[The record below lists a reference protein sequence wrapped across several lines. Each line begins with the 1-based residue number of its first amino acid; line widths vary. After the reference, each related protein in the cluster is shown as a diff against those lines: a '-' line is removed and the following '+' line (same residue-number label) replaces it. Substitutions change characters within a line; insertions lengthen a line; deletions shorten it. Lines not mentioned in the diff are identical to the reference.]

1 MYFELFFTFLCSDFA
16 AAKWNGKSISIMEN
30 ETITKVLKQIHIR
43 SSEVD
48 HGHLRYKDM
57 FQKSNART
65 TILLLLFWSTGLIV
79 NKTLLFNST
88 KLHGNLFLNYIFASA
103 LTDLP
108 GICILTITMKYFD
121 RRLNLFA
128 TLTILAMSTAVLAFI
143 PKSVSIVWTWI
154 FSFLLTIGI
163 LYHSIQM
170 SYWYSTLLEEV
181 QLLQPCF
188 YFGEYL
194 LKCTLQ
200 I

>member
-1 MYFELFFTFLCSDFA
+1 MYLEYFFIFLHCGFA
-16 AAKWNGKSISIMEN
+16 AAKWNGKSISITDN

-43 SSEVD
+43 SSKVD

-143 PKSVSIVWTWI
+143 PKSVSN
-154 FSFLLTIGI
+154 
-163 LYHSIQM
+163 
-170 SYWYSTLLEEV
+170 STT
-181 QLLQPCF
+181 C
-188 YFGEYL
+188 
-194 LKCTLQ
+194 